1 MYLRKHIT
9 EIVLTTT
16 VIENLI
22 KKSKKNMKFINKIK
36 KFKKISSVV
45 RSRIEIKT

>member
-22 KKSKKNMKFINKIK
+22 KKSKKKY
-36 KFKKISSVV
+36 
-45 RSRIEIKT
+45 EIHK